1 MRVEL
6 TQLVTKGAM
15 RPMVL
20 RAYDYVRMMRDQ
32 HKEPERVVVS
42 RADYDRL
49 EVLAHRLYPSA
60 HHLTITCNGIPVF
73 HSASDPLPQ
82 PPPPPP
88 PPPPRIEVPGYADP
102 FGLAVASPVHA
113 PVHDDPFDDDEIPF

>member
-20 RAYDYVRMMRDQ
+20 RAYDYVRMMRGQ
-32 HKEPERVVVS
+32 GKEPERVVVS
-42 RADYDRL
+42 RSDYDKL
-49 EVLAHRLYPSA
+49 EVMAARLYPSA
-60 HHLTITCNGIPVF
+60 SHVTIACSGVPVF
-73 HSASDPLPQ
+73 YSASDPLPQ

-88 PPPPRIEVPGYADP
+88 PPPPPIDIGAYTDP
-102 FGLAVASPVHA
+102 FGLAVASPVQA
-113 PVHDDPFDDDEIPF
+113 PAHDDPFDDDSVPF